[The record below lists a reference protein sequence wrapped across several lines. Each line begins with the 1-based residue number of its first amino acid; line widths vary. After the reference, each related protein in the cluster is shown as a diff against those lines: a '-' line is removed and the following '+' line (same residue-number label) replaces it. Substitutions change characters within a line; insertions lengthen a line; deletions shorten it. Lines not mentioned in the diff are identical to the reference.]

1 MAICHV
7 MHFGTTRKMA
17 RIIIGLI
24 WLCAATIMAPWLIFY
39 QQVLQSNDQQKLY
52 ICGDIWPSEDAKKW
66 YFFGVIFL
74 FYFTIPL
81 LLITL
86 FYTLISCRVWHRNA
100 PGITNASRVIYQSK
114 VKVLQMMIVVV
125 ILFASFW
132 MPLYAVNLRMLFGSK
147 LNEKDLHFVA
157 QTVIPIVQW
166 LGSSNSCMNPV
177 IYCVFSR
184 KFRVGFADILR
195 RCARRTSPSLS
206 RSYMS
211 YSVPYDVVLKGG
223 GRRQSQLCLQNR
235 CCTNN
240 AEHLREKVRLREVM
254 V

>member
-7 MHFGTTRKMA
+7 MHFGTTRKMS

-24 WLCAATIMAPWLIFY
+24 WLCAATIMAPWLVYY
-39 QQVLQSNDQQKLY
+39 QQVHQGNDQQKLY
-52 ICGDIWPSEDAKKW
+52 ICGDVWPSEDVKKW

-74 FYFTIPL
+74 FCFTIPL

-114 VKVLQMMIVVV
+114 VKVLKMMIVVV

-132 MPLYAVNLRMLFGSK
+132 MPLYAVNLRMVFGTK
-147 LNEKDLHFVA
+147 LNEKDPELHFVA

-166 LGSSNSCMNPV
+166 LGSSNSCMNPI
-177 IYCVFSR
+177 IYCFFSR
-184 KFRVGFADILR
+184 KFRVGFADIVR

-206 RSYMS
+206 RSYLS
-211 YSVPYDVVLKGG
+211 YSVPYDSVHKGG
-223 GRRQSQLCLQNR
+223 GRQSLCLQNR
-235 CCTNN
+235 CLNDATL
-240 AEHLREKVRLREVM
+240 LREKVRLREVM